1 MKIKEDTIKSLKG
14 INSRIGTAAL
24 LAVVLLMTIT
34 YSLISTLINYS
45 EVNSKS
51 ERDLESLRM
60 IKEVSKQQDLRLKEI
75 EKELQVK
82 AKVIGDIESTIDQ
95 YSEALV
101 KIEDNAKIKEE
112 EKLAKEKLKHAN
124 TLINQATR
132 GLKGTGRVMDFKAT
146 AYDLSRTSNGNWKGH
161 PYYGLTADGTNV
173 IGKNREQ
180 AMVVAADKDILPLGT
195 QVKLT
200 FKGEYSRFNGIYTVR
215 DTGSA
220 VKGNIVDIYMGDFD
234 MEDEHPSVPAF
245 GRVDVKLEIMR

>member
-1 MKIKEDTIKSLKG
+1 MKNSKNTNEWLRNEIGAAVLVATI
-14 INSRIGTAAL
+14 L
-24 LAVVLLMTIT
+24 LIIIANMLM
-34 YSLISTLINYS
+34 STLISYS
-45 EVNSKS
+45 ELNSKS

-82 AKVIGDIESTIDQ
+82 AKVIGDVEQTIDQ

-101 KIEDNAKIKEE
+101 KIEDNAKIKKE

-124 TLINQATR
+124 TLVNQPTR
-132 GLKGTGRVMDFKAT
+132 GLIGTGRVMDFKAT

-173 IGKNREQ
+173 IGKTREQ
-180 AMVVAADKDILPLGT
+180 AMVVAADKSILPLGT

-200 FKGEYSRFNGIYTVR
+200 FKGEYSKFNGIYTVR
-215 DTGSA
+215 DTGGA
-220 VKGNIVDIYMGDFD
+220 VKGNVVDIYMGDFD

-245 GRVDVKLEIMR
+245 GRVDVKLEIMSKR